1 MRNELGQGHEPN
13 FLSFFSIPIAS
24 KCIVIATVVLF
35 MYLDV
40 MLVTSE
46 YIFCMTRLLESTV
59 IQVA

>member
-1 MRNELGQGHEPN
+1 MRNEWRQGHEPN

-24 KCIVIATVVLF
+24 KCIVIATIVLF

-40 MLVTSE
+40 MLVTSG